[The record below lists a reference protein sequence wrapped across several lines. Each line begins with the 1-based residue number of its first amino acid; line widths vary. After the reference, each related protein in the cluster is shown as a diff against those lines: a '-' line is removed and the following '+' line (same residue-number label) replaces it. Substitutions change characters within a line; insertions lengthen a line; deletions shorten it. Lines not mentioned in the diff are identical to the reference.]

1 MISEYAALMV
11 RSQASF
17 HKVQD
22 PFQLST
28 VNQEWMTWVKSRMG
42 FQYGEGGDAG
52 CFDHV
57 AV

>member
-11 RSQASF
+11 RSQASVQ
-17 HKVQD
+17 KMQD

-28 VNQEWMTWVKSRMG
+28 VNPEWMTWVKSGKR

-52 CFDHV
+52 CLDHV